1 MCKSFA
7 LKSSHSA
14 LKTVHRSKK
23 IVSLCFRVKPSS
35 LITLCQVIVSS
46 RKLCRSFY
54 SNKIPLLQQ
63 IAQVIEPQNYASH
76 HTKKVG
82 RSNQHWKIRLCK
94 NCTKLQIR
102 SHCSKEI
109 SVKLCRR
116 HLIPLFWESIKIV
129 SLCFSGIQINNQK
142 LYPSVLGINQKLYPS
157 VLGF

>member
-1 MCKSFA
+1 MLTSPRF
-7 LKSSHSA
+7 
-14 LKTVHRSKK
+14 KTCYSERH
-23 IVSLCFRVKPSS
+23 CS
-35 LITLCQVIVSS
+35 LISS
-46 RKLCRSFY
+46 RQENQRKLS
-54 SNKIPLLQQ
+54 Q
-63 IAQVIEPQNYASH
+63 
-76 HTKKVG
+76 
-82 RSNQHWKIRLCK
+82 

-157 VLGF
+157 VLGFYQIRSLCFRVVKKDQRKLNQNCITLSRKLSEFQDKRRISYTKLHFRSTSNESKLQQMG